1 MRPLFGIFLFA
12 VLSGCGQSTSPLADH
27 KPTYDKPVDKR
38 KWAEKESLA
47 DQRRRTHI
55 YTFLNFHNW
64 EKHAADERAAIASGQ
79 KPPPIKRLSE
89 LYDDKPIDEVYDIA
103 RFQYGYKE
111 PK

>member
-38 KWAEKESLA
+38 KWAEKESPA
-47 DQRRRTHI
+47 DQRRRDHM
-55 YTFLNFHNW
+55 YSHMNRHLRNEHGRR
-64 EKHAADERAAIASGQ
+64 ELAAGRPI
-79 KPPPIKRLSE
+79 PPAQMSDA